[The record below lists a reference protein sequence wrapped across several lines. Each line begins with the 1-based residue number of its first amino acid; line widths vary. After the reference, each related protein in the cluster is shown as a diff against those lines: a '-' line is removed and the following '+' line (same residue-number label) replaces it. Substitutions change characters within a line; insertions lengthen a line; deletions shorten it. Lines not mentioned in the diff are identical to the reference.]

1 MNFQM
6 MNYKNSQDELIKRVD
21 NLYIILQKNT
31 NSMFYLAGNS
41 ISKTFL
47 NKAAKLVSEKD
58 FCKFV

>member
-6 MNYKNSQDELIKRVD
+6 MSYKNSQDELIKRVD

-58 FCKFV
+58 FCKFF

>member
-1 MNFQM
+1 
-6 MNYKNSQDELIKRVD
+6 
-21 NLYIILQKNT
+21 
-31 NSMFYLAGNS
+31 MFYLAGNS